1 MSSFDR
7 MLGWLPDT
15 RRKWIEFILS
25 IIILWLLT
33 MVTIHE
39 LEVPSAA
46 EPWRLN
52 LASY

>member
-1 MSSFDR
+1 
-7 MLGWLPDT
+7 MLDWLPDT
-15 RRKWIEFILS
+15 RREWIEFILS
-25 IIILWLLT
+25 IIILWLLP

-52 LASY
+52 LASS